1 MDVVIALVV
10 EVGFAVIFGWSLITW
25 IRRRDPISREVT
37 LVFSALGSFFVLAIV
52 KQVFGAIPEPITRVV
67 VVLLLAQPV
76 FTLRLVGLVRP
87 LPRGALP
94 VVYLAFAATAAP
106 YLALGTATPQAVL
119 LAAGVVFAVTEIVA
133 ALLLGATARARVGS
147 ARLRMAL
154 ASVATLALA
163 FTIVVASARS
173 VSPAAADASAAISR
187 VLAILATIAYLAAFL
202 PPKPLRDLWQGMTA
216 YRAIQDL
223 LGSGESTAGPA
234 EIWARFARI
243 AREAT
248 SAGAV
253 AVIATRDGSEVLLG
267 SDRVG
272 PDQAGAAL
280 RMAERIEPATL
291 ASGAEVDLASSWADV
306 ETQLA
311 SALGRFVRVM
321 SLGSNQDDPRLYIW
335 APRRALFAVDDERLL
350 SALGVQAAILADREA
365 MKADQVQLSMQLG
378 ATVEALQRA
387 SQAKSDFLASMSHE
401 LRTPLNA
408 ILGFS
413 ELMRSEP
420 QDASGQIA
428 VPTEWIDHIQRGG
441 QHLLALVND
450 VLDLAKIEAGRL
462 ELDPTQF
469 DVVSAVSES
478 VAGLR
483 PLAERKSLAVEVD
496 IDRDLSVVADR
507 GRFRQVLY
515 NLLSNAIKYTH
526 PNGRITI
533 SGRRE
538 GDAIRLA
545 VADTGIGIAGKDLDR
560 VFDEFQQVGDRE
572 GHTDGTGLG
581 LALTRRLLEAHG
593 GRIQVESEPGRG
605 STFTISFPAVSS
617 PATETE
623 APREKAI
630 AERQPVGSGRR
641 DVLIIEDDPG
651 AARLLRA
658 YLEPEGYGVRLAA
671 DGEVALGEARR
682 EPPAAILLDV
692 LLPGID
698 GWDVL
703 RRLKADPVLRDI
715 PVVIVTVVDERD
727 VGLALGA
734 ADYLVKPV
742 SRTALL
748 AALARYL
755 APSRASRRPMRIL
768 AVDDEPSALDVIDA
782 VLRPAGFDLV
792 RADGGREAIDKARS
806 TEVDLVI
813 CDLVMPDLDGFDVVA
828 ALKADPA
835 TNRVPI
841 LIVTA
846 HDLTEADKA
855 RLNGQV
861 LGVVAKGAGASAGLR
876 DWLATVLG
884 GPNGGSAGSNGHAA
898 TTNGHLTPTP
908 GHG

>member
-401 LRTPLNA
+401 LRTPLNE
-408 ILGFS
+408 I
-413 ELMRSEP
+413 
-420 QDASGQIA
+420 
-428 VPTEWIDHIQRGG
+428 
-441 QHLLALVND
+441 
-450 VLDLAKIEAGRL
+450 GR
-462 ELDPTQF
+462 
-469 DVVSAVSES
+469 
-478 VAGLR
+478 
-483 PLAERKSLAVEVD
+483 
-496 IDRDLSVVADR
+496 
-507 GRFRQVLY
+507 
-515 NLLSNAIKYTH
+515 
-526 PNGRITI
+526 
-533 SGRRE
+533 
-538 GDAIRLA
+538 
-545 VADTGIGIAGKDLDR
+545 
-560 VFDEFQQVGDRE
+560 
-572 GHTDGTGLG
+572 
-581 LALTRRLLEAHG
+581 AH
-593 GRIQVESEPGRG
+593 V
-605 STFTISFPAVSS
+605 
-617 PATETE
+617 
-623 APREKAI
+623 
-630 AERQPVGSGRR
+630 
-641 DVLIIEDDPG
+641 
-651 AARLLRA
+651 
-658 YLEPEGYGVRLAA
+658 
-671 DGEVALGEARR
+671 
-682 EPPAAILLDV
+682 
-692 LLPGID
+692 
-698 GWDVL
+698 
-703 RRLKADPVLRDI
+703 
-715 PVVIVTVVDERD
+715 
-727 VGLALGA
+727 
-734 ADYLVKPV
+734 
-742 SRTALL
+742 
-748 AALARYL
+748 
-755 APSRASRRPMRIL
+755 
-768 AVDDEPSALDVIDA
+768 
-782 VLRPAGFDLV
+782 
-792 RADGGREAIDKARS
+792 
-806 TEVDLVI
+806 
-813 CDLVMPDLDGFDVVA
+813 
-828 ALKADPA
+828 
-835 TNRVPI
+835 
-841 LIVTA
+841 
-846 HDLTEADKA
+846 
-855 RLNGQV
+855 
-861 LGVVAKGAGASAGLR
+861 
-876 DWLATVLG
+876 
-884 GPNGGSAGSNGHAA
+884 
-898 TTNGHLTPTP
+898 
-908 GHG
+908 